1 MPTVRTDKNRRRATT
16 NGNGEIEGIIFG
28 PEWTEDEEANS
39 QFNIDVTF
47 APGETSRSLGLTIP
61 DDKIFDGNRAIVITI
76 DEDAPFG
83 FSQEVYVF
91 NEDRRLNENPAL
103 LLADPDSNLASNTS
117 IDPVA
122 ISLTLTPGSPIRA
135 TTLIIE
141 DDQRRDRI
149 LKGSAADNMLTVP
162 DDTTVSSPRIGSYGY
177 ALYGEAGNDTLTSRG
192 GADNLHGGQGNDW
205 LQSGDNNDFLAGN
218 SGNDVLRGE
227 AGDDVLDGGRGDDRL
242 EGGSGSDSLFGWSG
256 NDALNGEAGS
266 DSLSGEA
273 GSDYLSGGDDFDT
286 LEGGSGADR
295 FDFYNPAD
303 RVDEVKD
310 FNPAEGDKI
319 GIYIGSGS
327 FKAAGL
333 SVSFQPS
340 QFRLGK
346 VATTATHRLI
356 YDRDTGDLF
365 FDADGTGAT
374 LPIAIATFRTKPALS
389 HADIRT
395 FGEGDRTPPPG
406 SDPPDANLPDASP
419 PDSPGNGDPNNN
431 APNSNDPDTQ
441 DVDILTGSRR
451 NDRLVGSSGNDRL
464 EGKGGNDLLK
474 GQAGNDLLIGGLGSD
489 QYVGGKGRDIFAI
502 EKGIGTDAI
511 LDFKDRQDKLGLGK
525 GIKFRKLTIES
536 QGRQTLI
543 SLGNDSLALLKG
555 VKVSQI
561 TLSDIISTPPL

>member
-1 MPTVRTDKNRRRATT
+1 MPRVRTNKNRRRATT

-28 PEWTEDEEANS
+28 SEWTQEESS
-39 QFNIDVTF
+39 QFSIDITF
-47 APGETSRSLGLTIP
+47 APGEISRSLGLTIP

-103 LLADPDSNLASNTS
+103 LLSNPDDNLASDTS

-122 ISLTLTPGSPIRA
+122 ISLTLTPDSPIRA

-149 LKGSAADNMLTVP
+149 LKGSDDNDNLTVP
-162 DDTTVSSPRIGSYGY
+162 DDTTVSSPRFGSYGY
-177 ALYGEAGNDTLTSRG
+177 AIYGEAGHDTLTSRG
-192 GADNLHGGQGNDW
+192 GADNLHGGQGSDR
-205 LQSGDNNDFLAGN
+205 LESGDNNDFLAGN
-218 SGNDVLRGE
+218 SGNDVLRG
-227 AGDDVLDGGRGDDRL
+227 AADNDVLDGGRGDDRL

-256 NDALNGEAGS
+256 NDVLNGEADG

-273 GSDYLSGGDDFDT
+273 GSDYLSGGGDFDT

-303 RVDEVKD
+303 RVDEVTD
-310 FNPAEGDKI
+310 FNAAEGDKI

-333 SVSFQPS
+333 SASFQPA

-356 YDRDTGDLF
+356 YDRTTGDLF

-374 LPIAIATFRTKPALS
+374 LPIAIATLVTQPTLS
-389 HADIRT
+389 STDIRT

-406 SDPPDANLPDASP
+406 SDPPDAGLPDDSP
-419 PDSPGNGDPNNN
+419 PDSPGNGDPDSDD
-431 APNSNDPDTQ
+431 PDSDDPDTQ
-441 DVDILTGSRR
+441 GSDILTGSRR
-451 NDRLVGSSGNDRL
+451 NDRLVGDSGHDRL
-464 EGKGGNDLLK
+464 EGKAGNDLLK

-489 QYVGGKGRDIFAI
+489 RYLGGRGRDIFAI
-502 EKGIGTDAI
+502 EKGSGTDTI

-555 VKVSQI
+555 VKASQI
-561 TLSDIISTPPL
+561 TLADITSIPNL